1 MEQDN
6 STKEINN
13 NQKLNKSNITI
24 QSDKK
29 NIDIINNEIRK

>member
-29 NIDIINNEIRK
+29 NIDIINNDIRK